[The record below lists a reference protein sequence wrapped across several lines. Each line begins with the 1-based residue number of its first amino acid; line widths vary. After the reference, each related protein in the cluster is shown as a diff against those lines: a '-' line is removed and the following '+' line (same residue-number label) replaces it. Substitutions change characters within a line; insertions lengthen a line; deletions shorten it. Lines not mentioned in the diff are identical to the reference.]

1 VQKYYE
7 LIGGGRIRLDLFT
20 SDATAAGRKKKPIPH
35 SQVARHCHEGSCWTV
50 FDGHVYDLTRFLM
63 EHPGGPKI
71 LLDKAGRDCTED
83 FDRAHG
89 LGNGRVR
96 GMFAPYHL
104 GPVTP
109 LPKEGQALML
119 AMLKLVDRLC
129 EAANVLRAD
138 WNRYPGLPRCLP
150 PGQTSFY
157 RDLEVHRRFT
167 TTTAPLVTRAVGV
180 ALRDVH
186 AAEDGRN
193 PTSALAR
200 LVKLVRSD
208 AVEPI
213 VSNVQ
218 RSVQSAIEAFSAAP
232 ADAEELA
239 KAIEADGAWLAQAR
253 DSAIDILEEL
263 EANQI
268 SPEVVTSRLLS
279 LLKQLSTFQ

>member
-1 VQKYYE
+1 
-7 LIGGGRIRLDLFT
+7 
-20 SDATAAGRKKKPIPH
+20 
-35 SQVARHCHEGSCWTV
+35 
-50 FDGHVYDLTRFLM
+50 
-63 EHPGGPKI
+63 
-71 LLDKAGRDCTED
+71 
-83 FDRAHG
+83 
-89 LGNGRVR
+89 
-96 GMFAPYHL
+96 
-104 GPVTP
+104 
-109 LPKEGQALML
+109 
-119 AMLKLVDRLC
+119 
-129 EAANVLRAD
+129 
-138 WNRYPGLPRCLP
+138 LP